1 MRVKNV
7 IENHDDINHV
17 GLKFDI
23 ESGSIIGGHLIFEGK
38 TTSNPDSWCISID
51 KTEIKYHYDNHIEY
65 EEDIQILI
73 Q

>member
-7 IENHDDINHV
+7 IEDVDKINHV

-23 ESGSIIGGHLIFEGK
+23 ESGGIIGGHLIFEGMSS
-38 TTSNPDSWCISID
+38 SNPDTWCISID
-51 KTEIKYHYDNHIEY
+51 KTDIKYHYDNHIEY

-73 Q
+73 K